1 MRFTDKEPT
10 GREISLA
17 QRNHEKINALLSD
30 AVINGVFPGCA
41 CAIVHDG
48 RTLIVTNGNYTYA
61 PDSKSVDTSTIY
73 DVASITK
80 AIPVS
85 SLALKL
91 IESGLISVDDPMITY
106 IPGFTGKY
114 RDLISIRHLLTQT
127 LHFDFRLSA
136 CSHLSSEEILRC
148 ILTADLA
155 SVPGTSFNYANATSI
170 LLGLVIEQAT
180 GKNLEQCSR
189 EFFFDPLEM
198 HSTSFYPEKLCKE
211 NIAPSEIAPDGSLI
225 CSVVHDESAR
235 ALRPLIVGSAGVF
248 STIGDLSHFL
258 EMLVND
264 GIWKGRRFFKEST
277 MKQMCS
283 NQLAGDL
290 RGEQAGFG
298 WELNQKSSMG
308 VYDGLDV
315 FGKTGFTGCSIA
327 VCPEKKC
334 GYILLSNH
342 IFPKRR
348 ESRDSINSVR
358 RALLQ
363 TLLVT

>member
-1 MRFTDKEPT
+1 LSQRYFTMIDK
-10 GREISLA
+10 
-17 QRNHEKINALLSD
+17 LLSD
-30 AVINGVFPGCA
+30 SVIKGIFPGCA

-48 RTLIVTNGNYTYA
+48 RTLIVTKGNYTYA
-61 PDSKSVDTSTIY
+61 PESKSVDTSAIY

-91 IESGLISVDDPMITY
+91 IETGLISAHDSMITY
-106 IPGFTGKY
+106 IPEFTGKY
-114 RDLISIRHLLTQT
+114 RELISIQHLLTQT

-136 CSHLSSEEILRC
+136 CSHLSSEEIFKC

-155 SVPGTSFNYANATSI
+155 CVPGTSFNYANATSI
-170 LLGLVIEQAT
+170 LLGLLIERVT
-180 GKNLEQCSR
+180 GKNLEQCGR
-189 EFFFDPLEM
+189 EFFFEPLEM
-198 HSTSFYPEKLCKE
+198 HSTSFNPEKLRKE
-211 NIAPSEIAPDGSLI
+211 NIVPSEITPDGNLI
-225 CSVVHDESAR
+225 CGDVHDESAR
-235 ALRPLIVGSAGVF
+235 ALRPLIVGSAGLF
-248 STIGDLSHFL
+248 SSIVDLSHYL

-264 GIWKGRRFFKEST
+264 GVWKQKRFFEEST
-277 MKQMCS
+277 MKLMSS
-283 NQLAGDL
+283 NQLTDDFG
-290 RGEQAGFG
+290 GEQTGLG
-298 WELNQKSSMG
+298 WELNQKTSMG
-308 VYDGLDV
+308 IYNGIDV

-327 VCPEKKC
+327 VCRQKKC

-363 TLLVT
+363 MLLVT

>member
-1 MRFTDKEPT
+1 L
-10 GREISLA
+10 SLLDYT
-17 QRNHEKINALLSD
+17 KIDTLLSES
-30 AVINGVFPGCA
+30 VINGVFPGCA
-41 CAIVHDG
+41 CAIVHDEQ
-48 RTLIVTNGNYTYA
+48 TLIITKGNYTYA
-61 PDSKSVDTSTIY
+61 SDSKSVDTSAIY

-91 IESGLISVDDPMITY
+91 VETGLLSLDDPMITY

-114 RDLISIRHLLTQT
+114 RNLISIRHLLTQT

-136 CSHLSSEEILRC
+136 CSHLSSEEILKC

-155 SVPGTSFNYANATSI
+155 CVPGTSFNYANATSI
-170 LLGLVIEQAT
+170 LLGLVIERVT
-180 GKNLEQCSR
+180 GKNLELCGR

-198 HSTSFYPEKLCKE
+198 HSTSFDPEKLHKE
-211 NIAPSEIAPDGSLI
+211 NIVPSEVTPDSKLI
-225 CSVVHDESAR
+225 CGEVHDESAR
-235 ALRPLIVGSAGVF
+235 ALRPMIVGSAGLF
-248 STIGDLSHFL
+248 STIVDLSHFL

-264 GIWKGRRFFKEST
+264 GVWKGYRFFKEST
-277 MKQMCS
+277 MKLMSS
-283 NQLAGDL
+283 NQFAGDFGNDQTGL
-290 RGEQAGFG
+290 G

-308 VYDGLDV
+308 IYDGLDV

-327 VCPEKKC
+327 VCRQKKC

-348 ESRDSINSVR
+348 DSRDAINAIR

-363 TLLVT
+363 TLLIT